1 MSLLAQRAM
10 NTLLEQHSYQGN
22 SGQLVIQRNKVQVA
36 FTELRADRN
45 LVRQIFQNVQDLPS
59 EFLGVISVNELR
71 LACQRFMNLTTSI
84 PTAVIELDDNSES
97 EALVES
103 DLGGGGASSSS
114 SANNSIS
121 LLSLTR
127 RLGLIPNMEIACID
141 DSQVADTGNNTMAV
155 DCRSTDSQQLQ
166 MVPVPAVVPM
176 KKSLLVSK
184 TYAKGDLL
192 QAEKHELVLHVLN
205 LQKQRSRKAMTLKG
219 LKNYTKR
226 SNRKLEKNQKALDKV
241 LHKEEQSKTDSLFK
255 VFKRGKG
262 LDGRGGRLSLNSIFS
277 IGLRRSCTSIA
288 AADFAAVSMIDLSP
302 QTVLRCELRT
312 AAAICQSMRL
322 FVSAALDACFES
334 HRCGSWS
341 VMAIGIRA
349 DATNSSVWR
358 RSKLHVVESTV
369 LFVSDHDSLASGDFL
384 NSISSRRCVLL

>member
-22 SGQLVIQRNKVQVA
+22 SGQLVIQRNKVQGA
-36 FTELRADRN
+36 FTELGSDRN
-45 LVRQIFQNVQDLPS
+45 LVRQILQNVQDLPS

-71 LACQRFMNLTTSI
+71 LACQRFMNLTISI

-103 DLGGGGASSSS
+103 HLGGVGASSSS
-114 SANNSIS
+114 GANSSSS
-121 LLSLTR
+121 LLSLTH
-127 RLGLIPNMEIACID
+127 RLGLIPNMEIASIGD
-141 DSQVADTGNNTMAV
+141 QVDDTGNNTMAV
-155 DCRSTDSQQLQ
+155 DRRSTYSQELQ
-166 MVPVPAVVPM
+166 IVPAVVPM

-184 TYAKGDLL
+184 SYGKEELL

-205 LQKQRSRKAMTLKG
+205 LQKQRSRKMMTLKG
-219 LKNYTKR
+219 LKNRTKR
-226 SNRKLEKNQKALDKV
+226 SDRKLERNQKTLDKI
-241 LHKEEQSKTDSLFK
+241 LEKEEQSKTDSLFK
-255 VFKRGKG
+255 VFKRGKA
-262 LDGRGGRLSLNSIFS
+262 LDGRGGRLSLSSVYS

-312 AAAICQSMRL
+312 AAAICQAMRS
-322 FVSAALDACFES
+322 FVSSALDACFES

-358 RSKLHVVESTV
+358 RSKLHVTESTV

>member
-1 MSLLAQRAM
+1 M
-10 NTLLEQHSYQGN
+10 
-22 SGQLVIQRNKVQVA
+22 QVA
-36 FTELRADRN
+36 FTEVAADRN
-45 LVRQIFQNVQDLPS
+45 LVRQIFQHVRDLPS
-59 EFLGVISVNELR
+59 EFVGVISCHELK
-71 LACQRFMNLTTSI
+71 LACQRFMNLTISI
-84 PTAVIELDDNSES
+84 PSAVIELDDNSEP
-97 EALVES
+97 EALVEL

-114 SANNSIS
+114 GANASSS
-121 LLSLTR
+121 LLSLTS
-127 RLGLIPNMEIACID
+127 RLGLIPNMEIASVD
-141 DSQVADTGNNTMAV
+141 DQVDGRGNNTNTMAL
-155 DCRSTDSQQLQ
+155 DRKSTDSQDLQ
-166 MVPVPAVVPM
+166 MVPVVVPM

-184 TYAKGDLL
+184 TYAKEELL
-192 QAEKHELVLHVLN
+192 HAEKHELVRHVLN
-205 LQKQRSRKAMTLKG
+205 LQKQRARKTMTVKG
-219 LKNYTKR
+219 LKNHTRRSDRKR
-226 SNRKLEKNQKALDKV
+226 ERTQKALDKV
-241 LHKEEQSKTDSLFK
+241 LDKEEQSKTDSLFK

-288 AADFAAVSMIDLSP
+288 AADFAAVSMIDLSA

-312 AAAICQSMRL
+312 AAAICHSMRS

-358 RSKLHVVESTV
+358 RSKLHVLESTV
-369 LFVSDHDSLASGDFL
+369 LFVSNHDSLASGDFL